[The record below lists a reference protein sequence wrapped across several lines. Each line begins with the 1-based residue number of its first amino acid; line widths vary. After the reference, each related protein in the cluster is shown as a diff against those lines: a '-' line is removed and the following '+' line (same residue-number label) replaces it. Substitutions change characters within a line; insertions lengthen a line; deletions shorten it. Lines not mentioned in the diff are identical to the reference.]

1 MMSVVLCLSGDNLL
15 TSAFFVFLLGVY
27 DLAGTQWSIVIA
39 VDFIP
44 QSVLSKPT
52 KLIAE
57 RQ

>member
-1 MMSVVLCLSGDNLL
+1 MSVVLCLSDDNLL
-15 TSAFFVFLLGVY
+15 TSAFFVLLLGVY